1 MSSKKLSQIKSSV
14 GEFSLI
20 VVGVLVALLAESW
33 WSERQ
38 DRQVEQQ
45 ILVDAATEFRQNIE
59 ILDADMTE
67 NNGVYEYLLRVE
79 ATSDPELFA
88 LSDVEASDL
97 FAVDNQSNA
106 SFDPAMG
113 SIDALVRGGDLRF
126 ITDHELRGHLA
137 RWSALLTQSARMDLQ
152 HTDLQIAG
160 LYLVVPEFEADNKW
174 TDEERRQV
182 RDMLIQTM
190 GTLEL
195 SMDAMIEL
203 RATAERVLER
213 LAELAE

>member
-1 MSSKKLSQIKSSV
+1 MSSEKMFRFKSSV

-45 ILVDAATEFRQNIE
+45 ILVDAAIEFRQNIE
-59 ILDADMTE
+59 ILDADISK
-67 NNGVYEYLLRVE
+67 NNDVYDYLLRVE
-79 ATSDPELFA
+79 AMSDPELFA
-88 LSDVEASDL
+88 LSDVEASNL
-97 FAVDNQSNA
+97 FATDNQTNA
-106 SFDPAMG
+106 AFDPAIG
-113 SIDALVRGGDLRF
+113 AIDALVRGGDLRF

-137 RWSALLTQSARMDLQ
+137 RWSALLTQTARKDLQ

-160 LYLVVPEFEADNKW
+160 LYLVVPAFEADNKW
-174 TDEERRQV
+174 TDEERRQI
-182 RDMLIQTM
+182 RDTLIVTM
-190 GTLEL
+190 GSLKM
-195 SMDAMIEL
+195 SMDTMIEL

-213 LAELAE
+213 LAEITE

>member
-1 MSSKKLSQIKSSV
+1 MKSSKLSQIKSSV

-59 ILDADMTE
+59 ILDADISK
-67 NNGVYEYLLRVE
+67 NNDVYDYLLRVE
-79 ATSDPELFA
+79 AMSGPELFA
-88 LSDVEASDL
+88 LSDIEVSDL
-97 FAVDNQSNA
+97 FAPENQSNA
-106 SFDPAMG
+106 AFDPAMG

-126 ITDHELRGHLA
+126 ITDHEFRGHLT
-137 RWSALLTQSARMDLQ
+137 RWSALLTQTARMDLQ
-152 HTDLQIAG
+152 HTDFQIAG
-160 LYLVVPEFEADNKW
+160 LYLVVPAFEADSKW
-174 TDEERRQV
+174 TDEERRQI
-182 RDMLIQTM
+182 RNMLILTM
-190 GTLEL
+190 GTLKL
-195 SMDAMIEL
+195 SMDTMIEL

-213 LAELAE
+213 LAEITE

>member
-45 ILVDAATEFRQNIE
+45 MLVDAATEFHQNIE
-59 ILDADMTE
+59 ILNADIAE
-67 NNGVYEYLLRVE
+67 NNDVYDYLLRVE
-79 ATSDPELFA
+79 AMSDPELFA
-88 LSDVEASDL
+88 LSDIEVSGLLA
-97 FAVDNQSNA
+97 ADNQSNA
-106 SFDPAMG
+106 AFDPAMG

-137 RWSALLTQSARMDLQ
+137 RWSALLTQAARMDLQ

-160 LYLVVPEFEADNKW
+160 LYLVVPAFEADNKW
-174 TDEERRQV
+174 TDEERRQI
-182 RDMLIQTM
+182 RDMLILTM
-190 GTLEL
+190 GTLQL
-195 SMDAMIEL
+195 SMDTMIEL

-213 LAELAE
+213 LAEIAE